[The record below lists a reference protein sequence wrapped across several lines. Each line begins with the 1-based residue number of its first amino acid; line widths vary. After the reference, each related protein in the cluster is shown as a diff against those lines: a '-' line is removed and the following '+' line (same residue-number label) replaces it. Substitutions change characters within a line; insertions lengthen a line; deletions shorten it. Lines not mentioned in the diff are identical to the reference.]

1 MGKKNCSTQKKIR
14 LNMKL
19 LLLYCTPLAKRLC
32 RLWFMDCRP
41 AGICL
46 SLSWPASEPT
56 SFFRAVNISTLQ
68 QSKNTKN
75 WSSRKHLL
83 QCQRSKT
90 NILKQTYWWQEWRG
104 LKVKSGVRLQYIEL
118 RKKVIM
124 VPDPVSFLFQQFTIL
139 KCAILATVTV
149 VMISVHPG
157 LLASPVEKN
166 KIQSRSAKAFSLQ
179 KWKIL
184 SSFNNIH
191 VIYIFFLSWSTKGD
205 I

>member
-1 MGKKNCSTQKKIR
+1 
-14 LNMKL
+14 MKL

-46 SLSWPASEPT
+46 SLSCPASEPT